1 MSACHAFSVRLL
13 VGRFGRR
20 GSQNYGET
28 LPEHEKGTEEN
39 HSTYQLGHFPYRKS
53 FETSTI

>member
-1 MSACHAFSVRLL
+1 MSAGHAFIVRLL

-28 LPEHEKGTEEN
+28 VPEHEKGTEEN
-39 HSTYQLGHFPYRKS
+39 HSIYQLGHFP
-53 FETSTI
+53 